1 MKEKKSIK
9 TNRAK
14 TNFVNESI
22 RVGTKLAP
30 GDYQALKLICGCQS
44 WTIEERLAEIILK
57 DIQYNMNTKWF
68 KAYVAKLQFTS
79 MGQVVNIVNGI
90 RNGEIKIDTDEESD
104 DE

>member
-1 MKEKKSIK
+1 MKQSK

-14 TNFVNESI
+14 TNFINEKI
-22 RVGTKLAP
+22 RVGTKISP
-30 GDYQALKLICGCQS
+30 GDYQALKLICGCQG
-44 WTIEERLAEIILK
+44 WTIEDRLAELLLK

-68 KAYVAKLQFTS
+68 KAYVAKLQYTS

-90 RNGEIKIDTDEESD
+90 RSGEIVIDEEGE